1 MELLIAITLGTMFGV
16 GLHQL
21 LRRNVIRSAMG
32 LVLMGNAV
40 NLFLIH
46 CGAYRGVVA
55 PYTTLVADGQTP
67 SDPLP
72 QALVLTAIVI
82 GMGGFSFVLAMLYV
96 LALRDQTGD
105 MAKVDQLRH

>member
-1 MELLIAITLGTMFGV
+1 MELVIALTLGLIFGV
-16 GLHQL
+16 GVHQM

-32 LVLMGNAV
+32 LVLVSNAV

-46 CGAYRGVVA
+46 CGAYRGITP
-55 PYTTLVADGQTP
+55 PYTTIEGQS

-96 LALRDQTGD
+96 FALRDRTGD
-105 MAKVDQLRH
+105 MANVSQLKH